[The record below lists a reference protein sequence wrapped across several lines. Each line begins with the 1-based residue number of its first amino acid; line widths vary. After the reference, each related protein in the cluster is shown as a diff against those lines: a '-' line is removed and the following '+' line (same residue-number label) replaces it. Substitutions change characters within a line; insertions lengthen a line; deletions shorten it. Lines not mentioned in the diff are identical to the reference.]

1 MVVNKNYIV
10 LFIIGLV
17 FSTGVILFDQFSKID
32 PQESLNKSFDEIENA
47 FLRDSGLL
55 VSKFLVSGDLSPEV
69 EDSPFDIVVKSQ
81 SDTTLYYWNKKSAKR
96 PIDYTTHWKKEFLAG
111 DKKIIF
117 NLDLFNGKKL
127 DLADVVKDKFLPQ
140 YEYIYNPKGK
150 VLLPFEGN
158 PVHMSISSPY
168 IRSQWHNYLVVLWL
182 ISLLFIGRFIAYL
195 YKDSI
200 GFQDN
205 LLSWM
210 IYSAVTV
217 GIAII
222 AGYLATVYLFGSHP
236 LLKSSSGDIKPINL
250 LTFTSLLLYI
260 YLFVDGINKR
270 VVLNWWL
277 NRGTLTRYLLGS
289 ILANSLM
296 FFVIF
301 QAEKFI
307 MSGDIVVNIEEVLN
321 LEFRTLYFILLL
333 MGYCIVY
340 YYLSALV
347 YRYNDDQPSKVW
359 QRMLGYTLG
368 LVFAASLYIWLGIE
382 TPIIPVVLFLI
393 AYFLIHDLYEEFDA
407 RNLTYVLMNVILFA
421 AFLSVVIFYSALRKD
436 KILRKADMQEVFTFL
451 TDDDKGKA
459 VSIRD
464 SLIQSNLIPS
474 VASLSYPLP
483 MDRVELMDY
492 IKDIIRKGDTTQ
504 LYSLTGLECYDQSGN
519 SLFFNHISNFQSNN
533 ATILNSQK
541 VADNIYHLPL
551 RSLTTIFFQIENL
564 DFPNS
569 PINMIIKL
577 SKAGER
583 KNPNLED
590 KNYLVYKKDNLIYSF
605 SNDFLDIN
613 KIDPESL
620 TEDIDIGEM
629 SYVVYTP
636 DVDYKIIDYHEVAG
650 LIKPISFFSMIFII
664 CGLLIVILTLFN
676 TKFKFLPQEL
686 DFKFYNQSS
695 LRSKIQL
702 SVILLI
708 IFSFLVIGVITT
720 VYFKN
725 IVTSNDRSKFKS
737 ELKTIINDVEN
748 KLTETLDSEAAS
760 NIIAKEFSELENIY
774 DRRFA
779 YYNQEGRRI
788 IKSEGFED
796 AYNLLPY
803 SILKSLEN
811 GVAKSSLKSVSQ
823 QIGED
828 QVLIPIYLT
837 DRPLGYLSMNYT
849 SEKNISNGIYNH
861 LGNLLNVY
869 IFLFFLAGAISIF
882 IANSITEPLAKL
894 REGVKRFKLGRTNEP
909 LKYESSDELG
919 VLIKEYNNMTMQLE
933 RSAQMLAKTERDMAW
948 REMAKQVAHEIK
960 NPLTPM
966 KLHIQH
972 LQNTVKSSPE
982 RAMEM
987 IGKVSSTLIEQI
999 NNLSNIASEFSNY
1012 ATLPK
1017 ADNNKTDLNEVVEHV
1032 HDLFRERDDMD
1043 IHMNEPLDDL
1053 LVFAD
1058 RNHLV
1063 RILVNIIKNAIQS
1076 IPQDR
1081 RGLIKIELTKVEDY
1095 AKLIITDNG
1104 VGIPDTMKDKIFTP
1118 NFTTKS
1124 SGTGLGLAICVNMLD
1139 TMNGKIYFDSTEG
1152 KGTQFFIEIP
1162 IMRSSDSDSDGEI
1175 FLED

>member
-1 MVVNKNYIV
+1 MVIKRNYILLLV
-10 LFIIGLV
+10 AGLLL
-17 FSTGVILFDQFSKID
+17 STGVILFDHFSKVN
-32 PQESLNKSFDEIENA
+32 PQDSLDITFSHIEESYRL
-47 FLRDSGLL
+47 DSALL
-55 VSKFLVSGDLSPEV
+55 VSKFLIGGEIVNKI
-69 EDSPFDIVVKSQ
+69 EDSPFDITVKIPK
-81 SDTTLYYWNKKSAKR
+81 DTTLFYWNKKSGKR
-96 PIDYTTHWKKEFLAG
+96 PIDYTPHWKKEFLFG
-111 DKKIIF
+111 NKTVVF
-117 NLDLFNGKKL
+117 SLDLFEGGKL
-127 DLADVVKDKFLPQ
+127 DLKNVVEERYLPQ
-140 YEYIYNPKGK
+140 YEYVYNENGK
-150 VLLPFEGN
+150 VVLPFKAN
-158 PVHMSISSPY
+158 PVKLSISSPY
-168 IRSQWHNYLVVLWL
+168 IRSQWHNYLVVLWFV
-182 ISLLFIGRFIAYL
+182 SLLLLGRFLVYI
-195 YKDSI
+195 YKESI
-200 GFQDN
+200 YFRSN
-205 LLSWM
+205 MLSWGL
-210 IYSAVTV
+210 YSLITI
-217 GIAII
+217 GMFII
-222 AGYLATVYLFGSHP
+222 AGYFATIYLFGSHP
-236 LLKSSSGDIKPINL
+236 LLHSSNGHIKVINL

-260 YLFVDGINKR
+260 YLLTEGFGKD
-270 VVLNWWL
+270 VVQHNWL
-277 NRGTLTRYLLGS
+277 KIPTLLRYF
-289 ILANSLM
+289 LAGLITNGLM
-296 FFVIF
+296 FFVIH
-301 QAEKFI
+301 QAEIFI
-307 MSGDIVVNIEEVLN
+307 LSGDVRINIEEVLN
-321 LEFRTLYFILLL
+321 MEYKSLFFILLL
-333 MGYCIVY
+333 MGYCIAY
-340 YYLSALV
+340 YYLSALL
-347 YRYNDDQPSKVW
+347 YRYSENTPSKVW
-359 QRMLGYTLG
+359 QRMLGHALG
-368 LVFAASLYIWLGIE
+368 LMTIAGFFIWQGLE
-382 TPIIPVVLFLI
+382 TPIVPIVLFLI

-407 RNLTYVLMNVILFA
+407 RNLTYVLINVILFS
-421 AFLSVVIFYSALRKD
+421 AFLSVVVFYSALRKD
-436 KILRKADMQEVFTFL
+436 KLDRKSDMKEVFTFL
-451 TDDDKGKA
+451 SDSDKIIAKD
-459 VSIRD
+459 IRD

-483 MDRVELMDY
+483 MDRIELMAY
-492 IKDIIRKGDTTQ
+492 IKDIVSKADTVSNFE
-504 LYSLTGLECYDQSGN
+504 LIGLECYDQSGN

-541 VADNIYHLPL
+541 IDDNIYHLPL
-551 RSLTTIFFQIENL
+551 RSLTSIFFQIENE

-577 SKAGER
+577 NKSGENR
-583 KNPNLED
+583 SIRLEE
-590 KNYLVYKKDNLIYSF
+590 KNYLIYKKEDLIYSF

-620 TEDIDIGEM
+620 TDDVDIGEM

-636 DVDYKIIDYHEVAG
+636 NSEYKIIDYHEVAG

-664 CGLLIVILTLFN
+664 SGLLIVLLTMLN
-676 TKFKFLPQEL
+676 SRWSFLPKEL

-720 VYFKN
+720 IYFKN

-748 KLTETLDSEAAS
+748 KLTETIDSEAAS

-779 YYNQEGRRI
+779 YYNQEGQLI
-788 IKSEGFED
+788 IKSDGFED
-796 AYNLLPY
+796 TYNMLPY
-803 SILKSLEN
+803 STLNSYSNRINS
-811 GVAKSSLKSVSQ
+811 SSLKSVSQ
-823 QIGED
+823 QIGAD
-828 QVLIPIYLT
+828 QVLIPIYLSEK
-837 DRPLGYLSMNYT
+837 PLGYLSMNYT

-894 REGVKRFKLGRTNEP
+894 REGVKKFKLGKRNEP
-909 LKYESSDELG
+909 LEYSSSDELG

-933 RSAQMLAKTERDMAW
+933 KSAQMLAKTERDMAW

-982 RAMEM
+982 RAQEM

-1043 IHMNEPLDDL
+1043 IYMNEPIDDL
-1053 LVFAD
+1053 IVFAD

-1076 IPQDR
+1076 IPQDK
-1081 RGLIKIELTKVEDY
+1081 RGKIEIELKKVENH
-1095 AKLIITDNG
+1095 AKLTITDNG
-1104 VGIPDTMKDKIFTP
+1104 VGIPEDMNDKIFTP

-1139 TMNGKIYFDSTEG
+1139 TMNGKIYFESEENE
-1152 KGTQFFIEIP
+1152 GTQFIIEIP
-1162 IMRSSDSDSDGEI
+1162 IMRSNEEENDEEI